1 MSIVFDSSA
10 LLAITFEEE
19 GTEVAVRAL
28 NDGMISAVNASEVI
42 ARYVDLGA
50 NEDDARASLLAFGL
64 EIYPFDGSLAI
75 AAGLM
80 RTATRDAGLSLGDRA
95 RVVLAIREQ
104 ARVLTADWWCSPPHL
119 AWIGLLEKDQRL
131 PWISGIVANAI

>member
-19 GTEVAVRAL
+19 GAEVAARAL

-50 NEDDARASLLAFGL
+50 EEEEARASLLDFGL
-64 EIYPFDGSLAI
+64 EICPFDESLAI

-80 RTATRDAGLSLGDRA
+80 RTATRDVGLSLGDRA
-95 RVVLAIREQ
+95 CMALAIREQ
-104 ARVLTADWWCSPPHL
+104 ARVLTADR
-119 AWIGLLEKDQRL
+119 AWATLDL
-131 PWISGIVANAI
+131 GITVELIR